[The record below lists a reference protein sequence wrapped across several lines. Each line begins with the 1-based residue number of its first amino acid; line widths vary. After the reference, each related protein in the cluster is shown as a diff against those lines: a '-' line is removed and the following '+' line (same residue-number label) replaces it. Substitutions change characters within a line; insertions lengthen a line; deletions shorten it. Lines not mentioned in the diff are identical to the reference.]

1 MDHEKVLAQI
11 YLHLEANDVEKA
23 VTGCLRLSRSTKDY
37 LNTAVLRIRLTNPIW
52 SPASDFAR
60 LSR

>member
-1 MDHEKVLAQI
+1 MDHEKLLAQI

-37 LNTAVLRIRLTNPIW
+37 LNTAVLLRELFLNDLEFLRAL
-52 SPASDFAR
+52 
-60 LSR
+60 